1 MKFRLKSI
9 KSNSIL
15 IKVKY
20 DLNIKL
26 EYLDSG
32 NLDVINISQL

>member
-15 IKVKY
+15 IKVKH